1 MMRFFDKIKGLK
13 LVAVLAAMATCLV
26 AGAENKIYIE
36 PFNIPDYEPVDVPIY
51 MDNDQPLQAFQF
63 RFDLPEELEL
73 VAGSAVANPE
83 RIGDGQTVTATGV
96 AVIVFSAYGEQIK
109 GNSGEIMTVK
119 MRVKEGMLSNTD
131 VTLGLSKIRLT
142 AVGATQSTIVA
153 DQQTTV
159 TLGEQPEKPRFS
171 MTTTATEAVVTPGQS
186 FPIEVSVENSFDLGG
201 LQFLMTLP
209 EGFTFGKND
218 IKPSSRMELGTTFT
232 KTVRPNGTIS
242 IQVVNMGMV
251 NTTIATA
258 GEGVLFTIN
267 VTVPENYTAKTGTI
281 EFNEI
286 IASNTTGFGEV
297 SYDKTVSINVIN
309 GASYLSDAN
318 EVVAGLRTSLIEA
331 LVTIAETCPDVKDN
345 FTGADITT
353 AIDAIETAAAAA
365 AADGTLPGSYDTV
378 VTEPAAAVTASI
390 AKLIEDAHAAQ
401 AAAKAEADRVAA
413 NEAAYK
419 AVTDEIAALQAK
431 LDEMNKT
438 VAETYPGID
447 VTAESAAAQEAINNP
462 KTAAEAAY
470 KAVETEGTYDYK
482 VDATAADAAIA
493 AIETA
498 AKAAKAEADRV
509 AANEAAYKAVT
520 DEIAALQAKLDEMNK
535 TVAET
540 YPGIDVAAESAAAQE
555 AINKLTAEAE
565 AAYKAVETEGTYDYK
580 VDATAV
586 DAAIA
591 AIETAAKAGQAE
603 VDRVAANEAAYKAV
617 TDEIASLQAS
627 LDAMKQ
633 KVAETYPGINV
644 EAQVSAAQAAI
655 DKTKAEAE
663 AAFKAVTTEGTFNY
677 TVDAEGINALIAAI
691 ESAAK
696 LASDEAARVAANE
709 AAYKTVSDEIAALQ
723 AKLDAMK
730 QTVAE
735 TYPGIKVPAEETAA
749 QAAID
754 KAQAEAAAAF
764 EAVATE
770 GVFSYTVDAEAID
783 ALIAAIDTAAKAA
796 YDEAARV
803 AANEKAYNASLDEIK
818 RMADKLESMKM
829 LVAVTYPKVDVDK
842 EIAAAQEAIDKAKA
856 DAAAALEAVATE
868 GEYNYTVDTA
878 AIEALIDAIRK
889 AAVDAQAALEAETA
903 RVAANEAAYQAALNE
918 IAALQGKLDNMKM
931 LVNVSYPTADVT
943 AETAA
948 AQEAIDQAK
957 ADAAAALE
965 AVADEGNFDY
975 TVDAKAIEALI
986 DEILVAAKNSGITDI
1001 EVETA
1006 NGVKYFNLQGVR
1018 IVNPEKGMMLIR
1030 VTPDGKSEKVVL

>member
-1 MMRFFDKIKGLK
+1 
-13 LVAVLAAMATCLV
+13 
-26 AGAENKIYIE
+26 
-36 PFNIPDYEPVDVPIY
+36 

-83 RIGDGQTVTATGV
+83 RIGDGQTVTANGV

-267 VTVPENYTAKTGTI
+267 VAVPENYTAKTGTI

-318 EVVAGLRTSLIEA
+318 EVVAGLRTSLTEA

-390 AKLIEDAHAAQ
+390 AKLIEDAQAAQ
-401 AAAKAEADRVAA
+401 AAFKAEVDRVAA

-438 VAETYPGID
+438 A
-447 VTAESAAAQEAINNP
+447 
-462 KTAAEAAY
+462 
-470 KAVETEGTYDYK
+470 
-482 VDATAADAAIA
+482 
-493 AIETA
+493 
-498 AKAAKAEADRV
+498 
-509 AANEAAYKAVT
+509 
-520 DEIAALQAKLDEMNK
+520 
-535 TVAET
+535 AET

-555 AINKLTAEAE
+555 AINKLTTEAE
-565 AAYKAVETEGTYDYK
+565 AAYKAVETEGSYDYT

-603 VDRVAANEAAYKAV
+603 VDRVAANEKAYKAV
-617 TDEIASLQAS
+617 ADEIASLQAS

-663 AAFKAVTTEGTFNY
+663 AAFKAVATEGTFNY

-723 AKLDAMK
+723 VKLDAMK

-818 RMADKLESMKM
+818 RLADKLESMKM
-829 LVAVTYPKVDVDK
+829 LVAVTYPKVNVDK

-856 DAAAALEAVATE
+856 DAAAAFEAVATE

-889 AAVDAQAALEAETA
+889 AAVDAQAALEAEAA
-903 RVAANEAAYQAALNE
+903 RVAANEAAYQAVLNE

>member
-1 MMRFFDKIKGLK
+1 MRFFDKIKGLK

-83 RIGDGQTVTATGV
+83 RIGDGQTVTANGV

-267 VTVPENYTAKTGTI
+267 VAVPENYTAKTGTI

-318 EVVAGLRTSLIEA
+318 EVVAGLRTSLTEA

-390 AKLIEDAHAAQ
+390 AKLIEDAQAAQ
-401 AAAKAEADRVAA
+401 AAFKAEVDRVAA

-447 VTAESAAAQEAINNP
+447 VTAESAAAQEAINNL

-470 KAVETEGTYDYK
+470 KAVETEGSYDY
-482 VDATAADAAIA
+482 T
-493 AIETA
+493 
-498 AKAAKAEADRV
+498 
-509 AANEAAYKAVT
+509 
-520 DEIAALQAKLDEMNK
+520 
-535 TVAET
+535 
-540 YPGIDVAAESAAAQE
+540 
-555 AINKLTAEAE
+555 
-565 AAYKAVETEGTYDYK
+565 

-603 VDRVAANEAAYKAV
+603 VDRVAANEKAYKAV
-617 TDEIASLQAS
+617 ADEIASLQAS

-663 AAFKAVTTEGTFNY
+663 AAFKAVATEGTFNY

-723 AKLDAMK
+723 VKLDAMK

-818 RMADKLESMKM
+818 RLADKLESMKM
-829 LVAVTYPKVDVDK
+829 LVAVTYPKVNVDK

-856 DAAAALEAVATE
+856 DAAAAFEAVATE

-889 AAVDAQAALEAETA
+889 AAVDAQAALEAEAA
-903 RVAANEAAYQAALNE
+903 RVAANEAAYQAVLNE

>member
-1 MMRFFDKIKGLK
+1 M
-13 LVAVLAAMATCLV
+13 
-26 AGAENKIYIE
+26 
-36 PFNIPDYEPVDVPIY
+36 
-51 MDNDQPLQAFQF
+51 
-63 RFDLPEELEL
+63 
-73 VAGSAVANPE
+73 
-83 RIGDGQTVTATGV
+83 
-96 AVIVFSAYGEQIK
+96 
-109 GNSGEIMTVK
+109 
-119 MRVKEGMLSNTD
+119 
-131 VTLGLSKIRLT
+131 
-142 AVGATQSTIVA
+142 
-153 DQQTTV
+153 
-159 TLGEQPEKPRFS
+159 
-171 MTTTATEAVVTPGQS
+171 
-186 FPIEVSVENSFDLGG
+186 
-201 LQFLMTLP
+201 
-209 EGFTFGKND
+209 
-218 IKPSSRMELGTTFT
+218 
-232 KTVRPNGTIS
+232 
-242 IQVVNMGMV
+242 
-251 NTTIATA
+251 
-258 GEGVLFTIN
+258 
-267 VTVPENYTAKTGTI
+267 
-281 EFNEI
+281 
-286 IASNTTGFGEV
+286 
-297 SYDKTVSINVIN
+297 
-309 GASYLSDAN
+309 
-318 EVVAGLRTSLIEA
+318 
-331 LVTIAETCPDVKDN
+331 
-345 FTGADITT
+345 
-353 AIDAIETAAAAA
+353 
-365 AADGTLPGSYDTV
+365 
-378 VTEPAAAVTASI
+378 
-390 AKLIEDAHAAQ
+390 
-401 AAAKAEADRVAA
+401 
-413 NEAAYK
+413 
-419 AVTDEIAALQAK
+419 TDEIAVLQAK

-438 VAETYPGID
+438 A
-447 VTAESAAAQEAINNP
+447 
-462 KTAAEAAY
+462 
-470 KAVETEGTYDYK
+470 
-482 VDATAADAAIA
+482 
-493 AIETA
+493 
-498 AKAAKAEADRV
+498 
-509 AANEAAYKAVT
+509 
-520 DEIAALQAKLDEMNK
+520 
-535 TVAET
+535 AET

-555 AINKLTAEAE
+555 AINKLTTEAE
-565 AAYKAVETEGTYDYK
+565 AAYKAVETEGSYDYT

-603 VDRVAANEAAYKAV
+603 VDRVAANEKAYKAV
-617 TDEIASLQAS
+617 ADEIASLQAS

-663 AAFKAVTTEGTFNY
+663 AAFKAVATEGTFNY

-723 AKLDAMK
+723 VKLDAMK

-818 RMADKLESMKM
+818 RLADKLESMKM
-829 LVAVTYPKVDVDK
+829 LVAVTYPKVNVDK

-856 DAAAALEAVATE
+856 DAAAAFEAVATE

-889 AAVDAQAALEAETA
+889 AAVDAQAALEAEAA
-903 RVAANEAAYQAALNE
+903 RVAANEAAYQAVLNE

>member
-1 MMRFFDKIKGLK
+1 MRFFNKIKGLK
-13 LVAVLAAMATCLV
+13 LVAVLAAMATCL
-26 AGAENKIYIE
+26 AASAQNEIYIE
-36 PFNIPDYEPVDVPIY
+36 PFTISDYEPVDVPVY
-51 MDNDQPLQAFQF
+51 LNNDVEILALQFAFQ
-63 RFDLPEELEL
+63 LPEQLEI
-73 VAGSAVANPE
+73 VEGSAVANKE
-83 RIGDGQTVTATGV
+83 RLDNGQVLTAKDRAVTIMSPRRKAISGN
-96 AVIVFSAYGEQIK
+96 K
-109 GNSGEIMTVK
+109 GAIMTIK
-119 MRVKEGMLSNTD
+119 MRVKNGIPLDGET
-131 VTLGLSKIRLT
+131 TLGLDKIVLT
-142 AVGATQSTIVA
+142 DMSLKSINLPAEE
-153 DQQTTV
+153 TTV
-159 TLGEQPEKPRFS
+159 TLGQKSAFTLS
-171 MTTTATEAVVTPGQS
+171 SDVNDVVVTPGKT
-186 FPIEVSVENSFDLGG
+186 FPLQMSMTNNFELAG
-201 LQFLMTLP
+201 LHFVMTMP
-209 EGFTFGKND
+209 EGFSVNPDD
-218 IKPSSRMELGTTFT
+218 IVMSDRVKLGAAFQTTD
-232 KTVRPNGTIS
+232 RGNG
-242 IQVVNMGMV
+242 VVSFEMV
-251 NTTIATA
+251 NWSMLETTLAEA
-258 GEGVLFTIN
+258 GEGPLFTLNVSVPESFTAADATILFNDINASTSKFALVKQEGDIN
-267 VTVPENYTAKTGTI
+267 VKIV
-281 EFNEI
+281 
-286 IASNTTGFGEV
+286 
-297 SYDKTVSINVIN
+297 N
-309 GASYLSDAN
+309 GAKYLSDAE
-318 EVVAGLRTSLIEA
+318 EVVAGLRTSLTEA
-331 LVTIAETCPDVKDN
+331 LASIAETCPDVKDN
-345 FTGADITT
+345 FTGAEITT
-353 AIDAIETAAAAA
+353 SIDAIDEAAKAA
-365 AADGTLPGSYDTV
+365 AADNTLPSTYDAV
-378 VTEPAAAVTASI
+378 VTQPAAAVTAAI
-390 AKLIEDAHAAQ
+390 AKLIEDAQAAQ
-401 AAAKAEADRVAA
+401 AAFKAEADRVAA

-419 AVTDEIAALQAK
+419 TVTDEIAALQAK

-447 VTAESAAAQEAINNP
+447 VTAESAAAQEAINNL

-540 YPGIDVAAESAAAQE
+540 YPGIDVTAESAAAQE
-555 AINKLTAEAE
+555 AINKLTTEAE
-565 AAYKAVETEGTYDYK
+565 AAYKAVETEGAYDYT

-603 VDRVAANEAAYKAV
+603 VDRVAANEKAYKAV

-655 DKTKAEAE
+655 DKATAE
-663 AAFKAVTTEGTFNY
+663 AAAAFEAVATEGVFSY

-735 TYPGIKVPAEETAA
+735 TYPGIKVPTEETAA

-829 LVAVTYPKVDVDK
+829 LVAVTYPKVNVDK

-856 DAAAALEAVATE
+856 DAAAAFEAVATE

-889 AAVDAQAALEAETA
+889 AAVDAQAALEAEAA
-903 RVAANEAAYQAALNE
+903 RVAANEAAYQAVLNE

>member
-1 MMRFFDKIKGLK
+1 MRFFDKIKGLK

-83 RIGDGQTVTATGV
+83 RIGDGQTVTANGV

-318 EVVAGLRTSLIEA
+318 EVVAGLRTSLTEA

-447 VTAESAAAQEAINNP
+447 VTAESAAAQEAINNL

-520 DEIAALQAKLDEMNK
+520 DEIA
-535 TVAET
+535 
-540 YPGIDVAAESAAAQE
+540 
-555 AINKLTAEAE
+555 
-565 AAYKAVETEGTYDYK
+565 
-580 VDATAV
+580 
-586 DAAIA
+586 
-591 AIETAAKAGQAE
+591 
-603 VDRVAANEAAYKAV
+603 
-617 TDEIASLQAS
+617 SLQAS

-655 DKTKAEAE
+655 DKAKAEAE
-663 AAFKAVTTEGTFNY
+663 AAFKAVATEGTFSY

-696 LASDEAARVAANE
+696 LAADEAARVAANE

-735 TYPGIKVPAEETAA
+735 TYPGIKVPSEETAA

-818 RMADKLESMKM
+818 RLADKLESMKM
-829 LVAVTYPKVDVDK
+829 LVAVTYPKVNVDK

-889 AAVDAQAALEAETA
+889 AAVDAQAALEAEAA

-943 AETAA
+943 TETAA

-1030 VTPDGKSEKVVL
+1030 VTPDGKSEKIVL

>member
-1 MMRFFDKIKGLK
+1 MRFFNKIKGLK
-13 LVAVLAAMATCLV
+13 LVAVLAAMATCL
-26 AGAENKIYIE
+26 AASAQNEIYIE
-36 PFNIPDYEPVDVPIY
+36 PFTISDYEPVDVPVY
-51 MDNDQPLQAFQF
+51 LNNDVEILALQFAFQ
-63 RFDLPEELEL
+63 LPEQLEI
-73 VAGSAVANPE
+73 VEGSAVANKE
-83 RIGDGQTVTATGV
+83 RLDNGQVLTAKDRAVTIMSPRRKAISGN
-96 AVIVFSAYGEQIK
+96 K
-109 GNSGEIMTVK
+109 GAIMTIK
-119 MRVKEGMLSNTD
+119 MRVKNGTPLDGET
-131 VTLGLSKIRLT
+131 TLGLDKIVLT
-142 AVGATQSTIVA
+142 DMSLKSINLPAEE
-153 DQQTTV
+153 TTV
-159 TLGEQPEKPRFS
+159 TLGQKSAFTLS
-171 MTTTATEAVVTPGQS
+171 SDVNDVVVTPGKT
-186 FPIEVSVENSFDLGG
+186 FPLQMSMTNNFELAG
-201 LQFLMTLP
+201 LHFVMTMP
-209 EGFTFGKND
+209 EGFSVNPDD
-218 IKPSSRMELGTTFT
+218 IVMSDRVKLGAAFQTTD
-232 KTVRPNGTIS
+232 RGNG
-242 IQVVNMGMV
+242 VVSFEMV
-251 NTTIATA
+251 NWSMLETTLAEA
-258 GEGVLFTIN
+258 GEGPLFTLNVSVPESFTAADATILFNDINASTSKFALVKQEGDIN
-267 VTVPENYTAKTGTI
+267 VKIV
-281 EFNEI
+281 
-286 IASNTTGFGEV
+286 
-297 SYDKTVSINVIN
+297 N
-309 GASYLSDAN
+309 GAKYLSDAE
-318 EVVAGLRTSLIEA
+318 EVVAGLRTSLTEA
-331 LVTIAETCPDVKDN
+331 LASIAETCPDVKDN
-345 FTGADITT
+345 FTGAEITT
-353 AIDAIETAAAAA
+353 SIDAIDEAAKAA
-365 AADGTLPGSYDTV
+365 AADNTLPSTYDAV
-378 VTEPAAAVTASI
+378 VTQPAAAVTAAI
-390 AKLIEDAHAAQ
+390 AKLIEDAQAAQ
-401 AAAKAEADRVAA
+401 AAFKAESDRVAA

-431 LDEMNKT
+431 LD
-438 VAETYPGID
+438 A
-447 VTAESAAAQEAINNP
+447 
-462 KTAAEAAY
+462 
-470 KAVETEGTYDYK
+470 
-482 VDATAADAAIA
+482 
-493 AIETA
+493 
-498 AKAAKAEADRV
+498 
-509 AANEAAYKAVT
+509 
-520 DEIAALQAKLDEMNK
+520 MNK

-591 AIETAAKAGQAE
+591 AIETAAKAGKAE
-603 VDRVAANEAAYKAV
+603 ADRVAANEAAYKAV

-655 DKTKAEAE
+655 DKAKAEAE
-663 AAFKAVTTEGTFNY
+663 TAFKAVATEGTFNY

-770 GVFSYTVDAEAID
+770 GVFSYTVDAEGIN

-889 AAVDAQAALEAETA
+889 AAVDAQAALEAEAA
-903 RVAANEAAYQAALNE
+903 RVAANEAAYQAVLNE

>member
-1 MMRFFDKIKGLK
+1 MRFFNKIKGFK
-13 LVAVLAAMATCLV
+13 LVALLAAMATCLA

-36 PFNIPDYEPVDVPIY
+36 PFTLSDYEPVDVPVY
-51 MDNDQPLQAFQF
+51 LDNDVEIQGLQFAFN
-63 RFDLPEELEL
+63 LPEQIEIVE
-73 VAGSAVANPE
+73 GSAVANKE
-83 RIGDGQTVTATGV
+83 RLDNGQVLTARGI
-96 AVIVFSAYGEQIK
+96 AVVIMSPRRKAIS
-109 GNSGEIMTVK
+109 GNSGAFMTIK
-119 MRVKEGMLSNTD
+119 MRVKDGMLSNSETTLGINQIVMTD
-131 VTLGLSKIRLT
+131 MSLNSIKVPEQTAEVTLGVKSAFTLS
-142 AVGATQSTIVA
+142 A
-153 DQQTTV
+153 DV
-159 TLGEQPEKPRFS
+159 DEV
-171 MTTTATEAVVTPGQS
+171 VVTPGKT
-186 FPIEVSVENSFDLGG
+186 FPLQMSMTNNFNLAG
-201 LQFLMTLP
+201 LHFLMQMP
-209 EGFTFGKND
+209 EGFSVNPDD
-218 IKPSSRMELGTTFT
+218 IVMSDRVKLGAAFQSTD
-232 KTVRPNGTIS
+232 RGNGLFS
-242 IQVVNMGMV
+242 FEMV
-251 NTTIATA
+251 NWSMLETTLAEA
-258 GEGVLFTIN
+258 GEGLLFTLN
-267 VTVPENYTAKTGTI
+267 VAVPESFTAAEAKI
-281 EFNEI
+281 QFSDIN
-286 IASNTTGFGEV
+286 ASNPAFNLVKQDGTFSV
-297 SYDKTVSINVIN
+297 NVIN
-309 GASYLSDAN
+309 VGKYLSDAE
-318 EVVAGLRTSLIEA
+318 EVVAGLRTSLTEA
-331 LVTIAETCPDVKDN
+331 LATIAQTCPDVKDN
-345 FTGADITT
+345 FTGAEITT
-353 AIDAIETAAAAA
+353 SIDAIDEAAKAA
-365 AADGTLPGSYDTV
+365 AADNTLPSTYDAV
-378 VTEPAAAVTASI
+378 VSQPAAAITAAI
-390 AKLIEDAHAAQ
+390 AKLIEDAQAAQ
-401 AAAKAEADRVAA
+401 AAFKAEADRVAA

-419 AVTDEIAALQAK
+419 AVTNEIAALQVK

-447 VTAESAAAQEAINNP
+447 VAAESAAAQEAINNIRA
-462 KTAAEAAY
+462 AAEAAY

-482 VDATAADAAIA
+482 VDATAVDAAIA

-520 DEIAALQAKLDEMNK
+520 DEIAALQA
-535 TVAET
+535 
-540 YPGIDVAAESAAAQE
+540 
-555 AINKLTAEAE
+555 
-565 AAYKAVETEGTYDYK
+565 
-580 VDATAV
+580 
-586 DAAIA
+586 
-591 AIETAAKAGQAE
+591 
-603 VDRVAANEAAYKAV
+603 
-617 TDEIASLQAS
+617 SLE
-627 LDAMKQ
+627 AMKQ

-644 EAQVSAAQAAI
+644 EAQVSAAQEAI
-655 DKTKAEAE
+655 EKAKAEAE
-663 AAFKAVTTEGTFNY
+663 AAFKAVATEGTFNY
-677 TVDAEGINALIAAI
+677 TVDAEAINTLIAAI

-696 LASDEAARVAANE
+696 LAADEAARVAANE

-770 GVFSYTVDAEAID
+770 GVFSYTVDTEAID

-829 LVAVTYPKVDVDK
+829 LVAVTYPKVDVDS

-889 AAVDAQAALEAETA
+889 AAVDAQAALEAEAA

-948 AQEAIDQAK
+948 AQEAIDKAK

-1030 VTPDGKSEKVVL
+1030 VTPDGKSEKVIL

>member
-83 RIGDGQTVTATGV
+83 RIGDGQTVTANGV

-267 VTVPENYTAKTGTI
+267 VAVPENYTAKTGTI

-318 EVVAGLRTSLIEA
+318 EVVAGLRTSLTEA

-390 AKLIEDAHAAQ
+390 AKLIEDAQAAQ
-401 AAAKAEADRVAA
+401 AAFK
-413 NEAAYK
+413 
-419 AVTDEIAALQAK
+419 
-431 LDEMNKT
+431 
-438 VAETYPGID
+438 
-447 VTAESAAAQEAINNP
+447 
-462 KTAAEAAY
+462 
-470 KAVETEGTYDYK
+470 
-482 VDATAADAAIA
+482 
-493 AIETA
+493 
-498 AKAAKAEADRV
+498 
-509 AANEAAYKAVT
+509 
-520 DEIAALQAKLDEMNK
+520 
-535 TVAET
+535 
-540 YPGIDVAAESAAAQE
+540 
-555 AINKLTAEAE
+555 
-565 AAYKAVETEGTYDYK
+565 
-580 VDATAV
+580 
-586 DAAIA
+586 
-591 AIETAAKAGQAE
+591 AE
-603 VDRVAANEAAYKAV
+603 VDRVAANEKAYKAV
-617 TDEIASLQAS
+617 ADEIASLQAS

-663 AAFKAVTTEGTFNY
+663 AAFKAVATEGTFNY

-723 AKLDAMK
+723 VKLDAMK

-818 RMADKLESMKM
+818 RLADKLESMKM
-829 LVAVTYPKVDVDK
+829 LVAVTYPKVNVDK

-856 DAAAALEAVATE
+856 DAAAAFEAVATE

-889 AAVDAQAALEAETA
+889 AAVDAQAALEAEAA
-903 RVAANEAAYQAALNE
+903 RVAANEAAYQAVLNE

>member
-401 AAAKAEADRVAA
+401 AAAKAEA
-413 NEAAYK
+413 
-419 AVTDEIAALQAK
+419 
-431 LDEMNKT
+431 
-438 VAETYPGID
+438 
-447 VTAESAAAQEAINNP
+447 
-462 KTAAEAAY
+462 
-470 KAVETEGTYDYK
+470 
-482 VDATAADAAIA
+482 
-493 AIETA
+493 
-498 AKAAKAEADRV
+498 
-509 AANEAAYKAVT
+509 
-520 DEIAALQAKLDEMNK
+520 
-535 TVAET
+535 
-540 YPGIDVAAESAAAQE
+540 
-555 AINKLTAEAE
+555 
-565 AAYKAVETEGTYDYK
+565 
-580 VDATAV
+580 
-586 DAAIA
+586 
-591 AIETAAKAGQAE
+591 
-603 VDRVAANEAAYKAV
+603 DRVAANEAAYKAV

>member
-1 MMRFFDKIKGLK
+1 
-13 LVAVLAAMATCLV
+13 
-26 AGAENKIYIE
+26 
-36 PFNIPDYEPVDVPIY
+36 
-51 MDNDQPLQAFQF
+51 
-63 RFDLPEELEL
+63 
-73 VAGSAVANPE
+73 
-83 RIGDGQTVTATGV
+83 
-96 AVIVFSAYGEQIK
+96 
-109 GNSGEIMTVK
+109 
-119 MRVKEGMLSNTD
+119 
-131 VTLGLSKIRLT
+131 
-142 AVGATQSTIVA
+142 
-153 DQQTTV
+153 
-159 TLGEQPEKPRFS
+159 
-171 MTTTATEAVVTPGQS
+171 
-186 FPIEVSVENSFDLGG
+186 
-201 LQFLMTLP
+201 
-209 EGFTFGKND
+209 
-218 IKPSSRMELGTTFT
+218 
-232 KTVRPNGTIS
+232 
-242 IQVVNMGMV
+242 
-251 NTTIATA
+251 
-258 GEGVLFTIN
+258 
-267 VTVPENYTAKTGTI
+267 
-281 EFNEI
+281 
-286 IASNTTGFGEV
+286 
-297 SYDKTVSINVIN
+297 
-309 GASYLSDAN
+309 
-318 EVVAGLRTSLIEA
+318 
-331 LVTIAETCPDVKDN
+331 
-345 FTGADITT
+345 
-353 AIDAIETAAAAA
+353 
-365 AADGTLPGSYDTV
+365 
-378 VTEPAAAVTASI
+378 
-390 AKLIEDAHAAQ
+390 
-401 AAAKAEADRVAA
+401 
-413 NEAAYK
+413 
-419 AVTDEIAALQAK
+419 
-431 LDEMNKT
+431 
-438 VAETYPGID
+438 
-447 VTAESAAAQEAINNP
+447 
-462 KTAAEAAY
+462 
-470 KAVETEGTYDYK
+470 
-482 VDATAADAAIA
+482 
-493 AIETA
+493 
-498 AKAAKAEADRV
+498 
-509 AANEAAYKAVT
+509 
-520 DEIAALQAKLDEMNK
+520 
-535 TVAET
+535 
-540 YPGIDVAAESAAAQE
+540 
-555 AINKLTAEAE
+555 
-565 AAYKAVETEGTYDYK
+565 
-580 VDATAV
+580 
-586 DAAIA
+586 
-591 AIETAAKAGQAE
+591 
-603 VDRVAANEAAYKAV
+603 
-617 TDEIASLQAS
+617 
-627 LDAMKQ
+627 
-633 KVAETYPGINV
+633 VAETYPGINV

-663 AAFKAVTTEGTFNY
+663 AAFKAVATEGTFNY

-829 LVAVTYPKVDVDK
+829 LVAVTYPKVNVDK

-889 AAVDAQAALEAETA
+889 AAVDAQAALEAEAA
-903 RVAANEAAYQAALNE
+903 RVAANEAAYQAVLNE

>member
-1 MMRFFDKIKGLK
+1 MRFFNKIKGLK
-13 LVAVLAAMATCLV
+13 LVAVLAAMATCL
-26 AGAENKIYIE
+26 AASAQNEIYIE
-36 PFNIPDYEPVDVPIY
+36 PFTISDYEPVDVPVY
-51 MDNDQPLQAFQF
+51 LNNDVEILALQFAFQ
-63 RFDLPEELEL
+63 LPEQLEI
-73 VAGSAVANPE
+73 VEGSAVANKE
-83 RIGDGQTVTATGV
+83 RLDNGQVLTAKDRAVTIMSPRRKAISGN
-96 AVIVFSAYGEQIK
+96 K
-109 GNSGEIMTVK
+109 GAIMTIK
-119 MRVKEGMLSNTD
+119 MRVKNGTPLDGET
-131 VTLGLSKIRLT
+131 TLGLDKIVLT
-142 AVGATQSTIVA
+142 DMSLKSINLPAEE
-153 DQQTTV
+153 TTV
-159 TLGEQPEKPRFS
+159 TLGQKSAFTLS
-171 MTTTATEAVVTPGQS
+171 SDVNDVVVTPGKT
-186 FPIEVSVENSFDLGG
+186 FPLQMSMTNNFELAG
-201 LQFLMTLP
+201 LHFVMTMP
-209 EGFTFGKND
+209 EGFSVNPDD
-218 IKPSSRMELGTTFT
+218 IVMSDRVKLGAAFQTTD
-232 KTVRPNGTIS
+232 RGNG
-242 IQVVNMGMV
+242 VVSFEMV
-251 NTTIATA
+251 NWSMLETTLAEA
-258 GEGVLFTIN
+258 GEGPLFTLNVSVPESFTAADATILFNDINASTSKFALVKQEGDIN
-267 VTVPENYTAKTGTI
+267 VKIV
-281 EFNEI
+281 
-286 IASNTTGFGEV
+286 
-297 SYDKTVSINVIN
+297 N
-309 GASYLSDAN
+309 GAKYLSDAE
-318 EVVAGLRTSLIEA
+318 EVVAGLRTSLTEA
-331 LVTIAETCPDVKDN
+331 LASIAETCPDVKDN
-345 FTGADITT
+345 FTGAEITT
-353 AIDAIETAAAAA
+353 SIDAIDEAAKAA
-365 AADGTLPGSYDTV
+365 AADNTLPSTYDAV
-378 VTEPAAAVTASI
+378 VTQPAAAVTAAI
-390 AKLIEDAHAAQ
+390 AKLIEDAQAAQ
-401 AAAKAEADRVAA
+401 AAFKAESDRVAA

-431 LDEMNKT
+431 LD
-438 VAETYPGID
+438 A
-447 VTAESAAAQEAINNP
+447 
-462 KTAAEAAY
+462 
-470 KAVETEGTYDYK
+470 
-482 VDATAADAAIA
+482 
-493 AIETA
+493 
-498 AKAAKAEADRV
+498 
-509 AANEAAYKAVT
+509 
-520 DEIAALQAKLDEMNK
+520 MNK

-591 AIETAAKAGQAE
+591 AIETAAKAGKAE
-603 VDRVAANEAAYKAV
+603 ADRVAANEAAYKAV

-655 DKTKAEAE
+655 DKAKAEAE
-663 AAFKAVTTEGTFNY
+663 TAFKAVATEGTFNY

-889 AAVDAQAALEAETA
+889 AAVDAQAALEAEAA
-903 RVAANEAAYQAALNE
+903 RVAANEAAYQAVLNE

>member
-1 MMRFFDKIKGLK
+1 
-13 LVAVLAAMATCLV
+13 
-26 AGAENKIYIE
+26 
-36 PFNIPDYEPVDVPIY
+36 
-51 MDNDQPLQAFQF
+51 
-63 RFDLPEELEL
+63 
-73 VAGSAVANPE
+73 
-83 RIGDGQTVTATGV
+83 
-96 AVIVFSAYGEQIK
+96 
-109 GNSGEIMTVK
+109 
-119 MRVKEGMLSNTD
+119 
-131 VTLGLSKIRLT
+131 
-142 AVGATQSTIVA
+142 
-153 DQQTTV
+153 
-159 TLGEQPEKPRFS
+159 
-171 MTTTATEAVVTPGQS
+171 
-186 FPIEVSVENSFDLGG
+186 
-201 LQFLMTLP
+201 
-209 EGFTFGKND
+209 
-218 IKPSSRMELGTTFT
+218 
-232 KTVRPNGTIS
+232 
-242 IQVVNMGMV
+242 
-251 NTTIATA
+251 
-258 GEGVLFTIN
+258 
-267 VTVPENYTAKTGTI
+267 
-281 EFNEI
+281 
-286 IASNTTGFGEV
+286 
-297 SYDKTVSINVIN
+297 
-309 GASYLSDAN
+309 
-318 EVVAGLRTSLIEA
+318 
-331 LVTIAETCPDVKDN
+331 
-345 FTGADITT
+345 
-353 AIDAIETAAAAA
+353 
-365 AADGTLPGSYDTV
+365 
-378 VTEPAAAVTASI
+378 
-390 AKLIEDAHAAQ
+390 
-401 AAAKAEADRVAA
+401 
-413 NEAAYK
+413 
-419 AVTDEIAALQAK
+419 
-431 LDEMNKT
+431 
-438 VAETYPGID
+438 
-447 VTAESAAAQEAINNP
+447 
-462 KTAAEAAY
+462 
-470 KAVETEGTYDYK
+470 
-482 VDATAADAAIA
+482 
-493 AIETA
+493 
-498 AKAAKAEADRV
+498 
-509 AANEAAYKAVT
+509 
-520 DEIAALQAKLDEMNK
+520 
-535 TVAET
+535 
-540 YPGIDVAAESAAAQE
+540 
-555 AINKLTAEAE
+555 
-565 AAYKAVETEGTYDYK
+565 
-580 VDATAV
+580 
-586 DAAIA
+586 
-591 AIETAAKAGQAE
+591 
-603 VDRVAANEAAYKAV
+603 
-617 TDEIASLQAS
+617 
-627 LDAMKQ
+627 MKQ

-655 DKTKAEAE
+655 DKAKAEAE
-663 AAFKAVTTEGTFNY
+663 AAFKAVATEGTFSY

-696 LASDEAARVAANE
+696 LAADEAARVAANE

-735 TYPGIKVPAEETAA
+735 TYPGIKVPTEETAA

-770 GVFSYTVDAEAID
+770 GVFSYTVNAEAID

-818 RMADKLESMKM
+818 RLADKLESMKM

-889 AAVDAQAALEAETA
+889 AAVDAQAALEAEAA

-948 AQEAIDQAK
+948 AQEAIDKAK